1 MPYSTIS
8 RDRILRR
15 PIAEQNTIPDQ
26 DIWYQRM
33 ADAEQARYDDEDY
46 NWYLQNRGVM
56 QPDGSYFGTE
66 LRPSP
71 KLDYDPS
78 VRQVG
83 QPMRD
88 YEAYGDYDP
97 RLMENV
103 GDLVLGYDPRE
114 GSPDYEYEEPSA
126 MDEAMFAGIF
136 APGAVGKVA
145 GAALGADIAYDIAR
159 GRRVPGALD
168 MTWLGGMG
176 ARAVGM
182 GARAAKKAAW
192 MYGQDRLTRAIRKR
206 AARQAARR
214 ALNSPTKRMYDVTSK
229 KWRDISPYIEE
240 VPYEEVRF

>member
-1 MPYSTIS
+1 MPYSTRT
-8 RDRILRR
+8 RDHILRR
-15 PIAEQNTIPDQ
+15 PIAAQNTIPDQ

-56 QPDGSYFGTE
+56 QPDGSYFGEE
-66 LRPSP
+66 LKPVPR
-71 KLDYDPS
+71 LNYDPR

-88 YEAYGDYDP
+88 YEAYGDYD
-97 RLMENV
+97 RQLMENV
-103 GDLVLGYDPRE
+103 GDLVLGYDPSE
-114 GSPDYEYEEPSA
+114 GSPDYEYENPSA
-126 MDEAMFAGIF
+126 MDKAMFAGVF
-136 APGAVGKVA
+136 GPGAVGRVA

-159 GRRVPGALD
+159 GRHVPGALD
-168 MTWLGGMG
+168 MMWLG
-176 ARAVGM
+176 GM

-206 AARQAARR
+206 AARQAASR
-214 ALNSPTKRMYDVTSK
+214 ALNAPQGRVMRNAATGRLETV
-229 KWRDISPYIEE
+229 SPYIEE

>member
-1 MPYSTIS
+1 MPYSTRT

-15 PIAEQNTIPDQ
+15 PIAAQNTIPDQ

-56 QPDGSYFGTE
+56 QPDGSYFGEE
-66 LRPSP
+66 LKPAPR
-71 KLDYDPS
+71 LDYDPR

-88 YEAYGDYDP
+88 YEAYGDYDR

-114 GSPDYEYEEPSA
+114 GSPDYEYENPSA
-126 MDEAMFAGIF
+126 MDKAMFAGVF
-136 APGAVGKVA
+136 APGAVGRVA

-159 GRRVPGALD
+159 GRHVPGALD
-168 MTWLGGMG
+168 MMWLGGMG
-176 ARAVGM
+176 ARAARNAYRAGRAFK
-182 GARAAKKAAW
+182 GGYQAGRARRAAE
-192 MYGQDRLTRAIRKR
+192 
-206 AARQAARR
+206 QAARAR
-214 ALNSPTKRMYDVTSK
+214 ALEAPKKRIYDVTSRR
-229 KWRDISPYIEE
+229 WREISPYIEE